1 MSEEI
6 AITVLK
12 ELREFRAE
20 NNERWEVNRKQHEDL
35 SARIT
40 SLEKGRIEDREYL
53 EQTRKEDR
61 AYLEQARLEDR
72 KYLEGKI
79 TENKEYLEGKVA
91 ENKVYLEGKI
101 VNLEVKMTE
110 NKEYLEGKI
119 AENKEYLEDK
129 ITENKECLEGKIIEN
144 RKYFEETRKK
154 DRKELMD
161 VLDTMQKSIDR
172 QFSELKDI
180 MNKKV
185 EINAIEHFEF
195 KKQMSLLRKKN

>member
-40 SLEKGRIEDREYL
+40 SLEKGRREDREYL

-79 TENKEYLEGKVA
+79 A
-91 ENKVYLEGKI
+91 
-101 VNLEVKMTE
+101 E

-129 ITENKECLEGKIIEN
+129 ITEN

-172 QFSELKDI
+172 QFSDLKDI

-185 EINAIEHFEF
+185 EINEIEHFEF
-195 KKQMSLLRKKN
+195 KKQMSVLRKKN